1 MFKKQAGKR
10 GGKVN
15 ETRFSNGLSSNEE
28 PKHQN
33 KKESVEADPRGQMLK
48 EKITDVDI
56 AFSVEERRTLIKSE
70 EFVEI
75 TVNLVSLNAFWFHVR
90 IEQ

>member
-1 MFKKQAGKR
+1 MYKKQVGRR
-10 GGKVN
+10 GGTVN
-15 ETRFSNGLSSNEE
+15 ETRFSNGLSSNEK

-33 KKESVEADPRGQMLK
+33 KKESVEADPRSQTRK
-48 EKITDVDI
+48 EQITDVDI

>member
-1 MFKKQAGKR
+1 
-10 GGKVN
+10 
-15 ETRFSNGLSSNEE
+15 
-28 PKHQN
+28 
-33 KKESVEADPRGQMLK
+33 MLK